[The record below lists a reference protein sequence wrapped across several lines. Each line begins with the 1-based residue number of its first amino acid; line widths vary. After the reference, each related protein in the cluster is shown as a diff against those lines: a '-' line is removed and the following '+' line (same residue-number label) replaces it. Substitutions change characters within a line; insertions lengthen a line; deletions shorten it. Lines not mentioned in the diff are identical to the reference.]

1 MNKEVFEEILA
12 ENFPKLV
19 KDINLQIQKAQQI
32 SERRNSM
39 KSITKL
45 LKTRDREK
53 SLKQP
58 SKSDIYKTTL
68 AINNLE

>member
-19 KDINLQIQKAQQI
+19 EDINLQIQKAQQI

-39 KSITKL
+39 KSITRTFENQRQRKIF
-45 LKTRDREK
+45 KTAIEK
-53 SLKQP
+53 
-58 SKSDIYKTTL
+58 
-68 AINNLE
+68 